1 MTTSSAAALAEP
13 VPMTTSSAAVLSPFT
28 DDFAPRPLPAP
39 GVMKRCEKRW
49 TRVCVKKD
57 KGIEN
62 DREAMTFI
70 FEENG
75 SLQYKRRQIEK
86 CKGAQQRAV
95 EFIEATGGTVSKPRV
110 FKLGSSD
117 IFSWKCTNSLVLII
131 LLHFATV
138 VHPGVEQRT

>member
-1 MTTSSAAALAEP
+1 MISTKKFLH
-13 VPMTTSSAAVLSPFT
+13 FQ
-28 DDFAPRPLPAP
+28 
-39 GVMKRCEKRW
+39 EKMSDKPDVVKYIYKCV
-49 TRVCVKKD
+49 VCVKKD